1 MSLVGG
7 LPFKFTFT
15 FPTVSSA
22 LKVRVLTSIPTP
34 PIDPSLLFFHAAT
47 VIILQLPMLC
57 SLTSFFM
64 NKFMFLETD
73 NIICSGRGKLQEL
86 WFFEGV
92 FFYLVFFRRHWRFT
106 GKQEKEGAIFIPLG
120 HFHPLQNIQSFFVI
134 LHLRLPL
141 TILITAHVVT
151 RMLLHEICNFLQAN
165 GGFERARPSH

>member
-1 MSLVGG
+1 MSLVEG

-64 NKFMFLETD
+64 NKFMFLEAD
-73 NIICSGRGKLQEL
+73 NIICSGRGKLREL

-92 FFYLVFFRRHWRFT
+92 FFYLVFFRRQTIHGKT
-106 GKQEKEGAIFIPLG
+106 GEGRGHLYSSRPLPPTPEHSIF
-120 HFHPLQNIQSFFVI
+120 F
-134 LHLRLPL
+134 
-141 TILITAHVVT
+141 
-151 RMLLHEICNFLQAN
+151 CNFASEITTHNLNHSACSYQN
-165 GGFERARPSH
+165 VTS

>member
-1 MSLVGG
+1 MSLVEG

-73 NIICSGRGKLQEL
+73 NIICSGRGKSLPPTPEHSI
-86 WFFEGV
+86 FF
-92 FFYLVFFRRHWRFT
+92 
-106 GKQEKEGAIFIPLG
+106 
-120 HFHPLQNIQSFFVI
+120 
-134 LHLRLPL
+134 
-141 TILITAHVVT
+141 
-151 RMLLHEICNFLQAN
+151 CNFASEITTHNLNHSSCSYQNVTSWDLQFLAGKWWIWTRTTITLVLQAHRIKASPR
-165 GGFERARPSH
+165 FVCWEWQ